1 MEETIHYFRGLG
13 VLMLGGILLA
23 AGMWRFGIG
32 VGSGNSAVLTSAVK
46 TDKKIAAL
54 TFDVCWET
62 ESIEKILD
70 ILEEQD
76 VKSTFFVTGKWVRA
90 CPEEARRI
98 LQEGHEIGNHSE
110 THSDLKKKSY
120 VSCLEEIRNTHNTVK
135 TLTGYEMEL
144 FRAPYGS
151 YDKHVLRA
159 AKDSGYVSILW
170 DVDSLDWKNYG
181 ADQVKKQVLENPD
194 FGNGSIVVCR
204 CGAEDTI
211 EGLEALIEGF
221 KEQGDH
227 LVPVS
232 QLLGNAKTLDF
243 ESEY

>member
-32 VGSGNSAVLTSAVK
+32 VESGNSAVLTSAVK
-46 TDKKIAAL
+46 TDKKMAAL

-76 VKSTFFVTGKWVRA
+76 VKSTFFVTGKWVTA

-98 LQEGHEIGNHSE
+98 LQEGHELGNHSE

-135 TLTGYEMEL
+135 TFTGYEMEL

-151 YDKHVLRA
+151 YDKQVLRA

-181 ADQVKKQVLENPD
+181 ADQVKKQVLEN
-194 FGNGSIVVCR
+194 
-204 CGAEDTI
+204 
-211 EGLEALIEGF
+211 L
-221 KEQGDH
+221 H
-227 LVPVS
+227 
-232 QLLGNAKTLDF
+232 
-243 ESEY
+243 